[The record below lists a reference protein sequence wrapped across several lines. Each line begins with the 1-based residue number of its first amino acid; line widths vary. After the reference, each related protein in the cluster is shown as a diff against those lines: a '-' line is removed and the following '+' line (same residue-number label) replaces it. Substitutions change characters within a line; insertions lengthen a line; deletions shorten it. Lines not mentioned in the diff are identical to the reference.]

1 MSVKADFV
9 CEAGW
14 DVYVCPAGENL
25 TYRYTTEEG
34 GIQVRRYWINKCRT
48 FPFRTDCTTGTERR
62 ISRWEHE
69 YLIDRLTCPNR
80 VVRFQSWRMTGLGA
94 TVGVAGEAVPG
105 GEAGH
110 VTTSGAG
117 GR

>member
-1 MSVKADFV
+1 MYVKADFV

-14 DVYVCPAGENL
+14 DVYVCPAGEDL

-80 VVRFQSWRMTGLGA
+80 VVRFQSWCMTGLGA